1 MKLVTDTVIVPAG
14 RYWLADPCYS
24 ISNDEVWMELLTSSN
39 FFMDSPVG
47 TSKGYEVLAFGT
59 AYGDGVY
66 PDNRGREYAVDAGL
80 IGLVPMEL
88 RESEYGVVDAPDTY
102 MAGMFG
108 QELVFTTD
116 TKCWTDGEGGL
127 YFGDI
132 VISTGDSTADEDED
146 EDEDED

>member
-1 MKLVTDTVIVPAG
+1 MKAVIDTVIVPAG

-24 ISNDEVWMELLTSSN
+24 ISNDEVWMELLQSCN
-39 FFMDSPVG
+39 FFMDSPIG
-47 TSKGYEVLAFGT
+47 TTKGYEVLAFGT

-88 RESEYGVVDAPDTY
+88 RESEYGSADVPDTY
-102 MAGMFG
+102 LAGAFG
-108 QELVFTTD
+108 REVVFTSP
-116 TKCWTDGEGGL
+116 TKCWEDGEGGL

-132 VISTGDSTADEDED
+132 TIYTGDREEDE
-146 EDEDED
+146 EEY